1 MYNFKSAVNKMN
13 EFGKEKIPFL
23 FVFDFLCKSPIIV
36 KLDEI
41 NDKEILY
48 YLNGKSNLNGEHLN
62 NKQLNFDVFPVEKSK
77 YEKAFKKVQK
87 HINYGDSF
95 LTNLTMTSKI
105 ESNFTLE
112 DIFFAS
118 KAKYKLLIEDKFVV
132 FSPEIFVQ
140 TKDNNISSFPMKGTI
155 DASLADAKNLLL
167 NSEKELA
174 EHFTIVDLIRND
186 LSIIS
191 KNVKVDKFRFIEKI
205 KTNKGELLQMSSK
218 ISGNLPKNWNTDIG
232 NIITKMLPAG
242 SISGAPKKKT
252 LEIIN
257 DAEQYDRGFYTG
269 IFGIFDGENIDS
281 GVMIRFIEQSNDG
294 LIYKSG
300 GGITSK
306 SKVDEE
312 YEELVQKV
320 YVPI

>member
-1 MYNFKSAVNKMN
+1 MN

-23 FVFDFLCKSPIIV
+23 FVFDFLCNSPIIV

-41 NDKEILY
+41 KENEILY
-48 YLNGKSNLNGEHLN
+48 SLNGKSNINGKHFN
-62 NKQLNFDVFPVEKSK
+62 NKQLNFVVFPEENSK

-95 LTNLTMTSKI
+95 LTNLTMPSKI
-105 ESNFTLE
+105 ESNFTLK

-118 KAKYKLLIEDKFVV
+118 KAKYRLWMKDSFVV

-140 TKDNNISSFPMKGTI
+140 TKNNKISSFPMKGTI
-155 DASLADAKNLLL
+155 DASLADAENLLL

-191 KNVKVDKFRFIEKI
+191 KNVTVDKFRFIEKI

-218 ISGNLPKNWNTDIG
+218 ISGELPKNWNNDIG

-257 DAEQYDRGFYTG
+257 DAENYERGFYTG

-281 GVMIRFIEQSNDG
+281 GVMIRFIEQTNKG

-312 YEELVQKV
+312 YEELIHKV